1 MRPDPDLSTCLA
13 SCLAAGLMLV
23 AAGCSRG
30 PGPAAT
36 PPRDAAV
43 APADRLERNSNSP
56 VGAVNPGAE
65 RDGTPKPTVPPQPL
79 VVPPL
84 PDGTPEEL
92 LAFVTNLQTTKV
104 EPQSREELLGYVQG
118 ICSRGIEAAER
129 ILATVPANDPNGLKA
144 SRLKLESLM
153 MLSDLDEGG
162 KPSRDLAAY
171 AQALADGPTPAL
183 ARLGKRT
190 LIMLAAQKAF
200 AANDMAAVAA
210 AVPDL
215 VTRMADVLAAD
226 PDDTESAKLAG
237 SLGRAAEQI
246 EIPGQAAPAIAAYET
261 FARTLEKS
269 SVPGIQKVAAS
280 MAGTARRLGLPGKPM
295 ELAGTRLDGTAFDA
309 ASLAGKVVLVD
320 FWATWCG
327 PCLQEIPNILAQYEK
342 YHAQG
347 FEVLAISLDESRED
361 LDAFLAGRKLPWPI
375 LFSGKGWEDPLA
387 RSYGISG
394 IPQLILVGRDG
405 NVISTTARGER
416 LGELLAGLF
425 PADDGAAAPAATQ
438 PDAAP

>member
-1 MRPDPDLSTCLA
+1 MRPVPDLSTCLT

-36 PPRDAAV
+36 PPRDATLTKDSPKEREADG
-43 APADRLERNSNSP
+43 ADRN
-56 VGAVNPGAE
+56 
-65 RDGTPKPTVPPQPL
+65 GTPKLAVPPQPL

-92 LAFVTNLQTTKV
+92 LAFVANLQTTKV
-104 EPQSREELLGYVQG
+104 EPQSQEELLGYVKG
-118 ICSRGIEAAER
+118 ICNRGIEAAER
-129 ILATVPANDPNGLKA
+129 ILASVPADDPNGLKA
-144 SRLKLESLM
+144 GRLKLQSLM
-153 MLSDLDEGG
+153 MLSDIDAGG

-171 AQALADGPTPAL
+171 AQALADGPTPTL

-190 LIMLAAQKAF
+190 LIALAAQKAF
-200 AANDMAAVAA
+200 AADDMAAVAA

-237 SLGRAAEQI
+237 SLARAAEQI
-246 EIPGQAAPAIAAYET
+246 EIPGQAPPAIAAYET
-261 FARTLEKS
+261 FAPILGKS
-269 SVPGIQKVAAS
+269 SLPAIQKVAAS

-309 ASLAGKVVLVD
+309 ASVAGKVVLVD

-361 LDAFLAGRKLPWPI
+361 LDAFRAGRTLPWPI
-375 LFSGKGWEDPLA
+375 LFSGKGWDDPLA

-425 PADDGAAAPAATQ
+425 PAADGAAAPAATQ

>member
-1 MRPDPDLSTCLA
+1 
-13 SCLAAGLMLV
+13 
-23 AAGCSRG
+23 
-30 PGPAAT
+30 
-36 PPRDAAV
+36 
-43 APADRLERNSNSP
+43 
-56 VGAVNPGAE
+56 
-65 RDGTPKPTVPPQPL
+65 
-79 VVPPL
+79 
-84 PDGTPEEL
+84 
-92 LAFVTNLQTTKV
+92 
-104 EPQSREELLGYVQG
+104 
-118 ICSRGIEAAER
+118 
-129 ILATVPANDPNGLKA
+129 
-144 SRLKLESLM
+144 
-153 MLSDLDEGG
+153 
-162 KPSRDLAAY
+162 
-171 AQALADGPTPAL
+171 
-183 ARLGKRT
+183 
-190 LIMLAAQKAF
+190 
-200 AANDMAAVAA
+200 
-210 AVPDL
+210 
-215 VTRMADVLAAD
+215 
-226 PDDTESAKLAG
+226 
-237 SLGRAAEQI
+237 
-246 EIPGQAAPAIAAYET
+246 
-261 FARTLEKS
+261 
-269 SVPGIQKVAAS
+269 
-280 MAGTARRLGLPGKPM
+280 M